1 MKKLIVVPVIAAVM
15 LLAGSIFAPAHA
27 QSPANA
33 DTPTFY
39 HLVPGTYVNGWPR
52 FTVTYPKD
60 WVERYPSPWEMFRA
74 AAPGAAAHPA
84 FIVSIGSTPPPLDK
98 YLDWLLPFLRARGT
112 DLTVV
117 VDKASHLRDG
127 TPVREMEVQ
136 MVVNGGPF
144 STTTLVSK
152 RGDLAIATAS
162 ESLSEKTGEDL
173 KAILYSIEFERNK
186 DEPVK
191 VPPDVQ
197 EFLEKQDSDILS
209 HDLAK
214 VMGNYSDGYL
224 NSGRRKGEAE
234 KNWRQGISGIMS
246 IKTCITDFV
255 PAGDR
260 AHLAGFR
267 VVNGLKFVLGHG
279 SIIKE
284 NGEWRWY
291 GNQRNPPPSN

>member
-1 MKKLIVVPVIAAVM
+1 MKKLIVVPVIAAIM
-15 LLAGSIFAPAHA
+15 TLAGSVFAPSHA
-27 QSPANA
+27 QTPAQA
-33 DTPTFY
+33 DRPTFY

-52 FTVTYPKD
+52 FTVHYTKE
-60 WVERYPSPWEMFRA
+60 WIERYPRPWEEFRA

-84 FIVSIGSTPPPLDK
+84 FIVSIGTTPPPLDK

-127 TPVREMEVQ
+127 TPAREMEVR

-173 KAILYSIEFERNK
+173 KAILYSIEFERSK

-197 EFLEKQDSDILS
+197 AFLDQFCNDVVS
-209 HDLAK
+209 HDVEK
-214 VMGNYSDGYL
+214 VMSHYSDRFL
-224 NSGRRKGEAE
+224 NSGVRKGEME
-234 KNWRQGISGIMS
+234 QFYRQIIGPVTSFELG
-246 IKTCITDFV
+246 ITDFV

-260 AHLAGFR
+260 AYLTGFTR
-267 VVNGLKFVLGHG
+267 AYWGKG
-279 SIIKE
+279 SFSRGTLIIKE
-284 NGEWRWY
+284 NGEWKFY
-291 GNQRNPPPSN
+291 GNQRDVAAW